1 TFSKNPI
8 INKLMSHSMEVIGG
22 SSFTWKIQHNILH
35 HSYTNVYGL
44 DEDIDDKPFLR
55 LSPEGELKKY
65 HRFQHIYASLLY
77 CFATLSWTM
86 KKDFVQLFHYHR
98 QGITKQYGYKPKLET
113 TKLFVSKALYLLYT
127 IGLPIILG
135 VTWWAVLVGF
145 VIMHM
150 VAGLWITIVF
160 QLAHVVEGPEHHS
173 HPQNGKL
180 ENTWAIHQLKST
192 ANFSTRSSFM
202 TYILGGLN
210 FQVEHHLFPNI
221 SHVHYKEISKIV
233 RDTTKEFELPYYE
246 YRWFTQAIASHLRVL
261 KNLGNGWR
269 LA

>member
-1 TFSKNPI
+1 MQEVIKFSRVDNKQFFATLRKRVNAHFEQNNISKSGNWTLYVKTFLMFALYLVPYVLVLSLSMPTYMVLISYFFMGLGMASIGLCVMHDANHGTFSKNPI

-98 QGITKQYGYKPKLET
+98 QGITKQYGYKPKL
-113 TKLFVSKALYLLYT
+113 
-127 IGLPIILG
+127 
-135 VTWWAVLVGF
+135 
-145 VIMHM
+145 
-150 VAGLWITIVF
+150 
-160 QLAHVVEGPEHHS
+160 
-173 HPQNGKL
+173 
-180 ENTWAIHQLKST
+180 
-192 ANFSTRSSFM
+192 
-202 TYILGGLN
+202 
-210 FQVEHHLFPNI
+210 
-221 SHVHYKEISKIV
+221 
-233 RDTTKEFELPYYE
+233 
-246 YRWFTQAIASHLRVL
+246 
-261 KNLGNGWR
+261 
-269 LA
+269 